1 MARFVLHKMAKTVT
15 PLTNTQVKQAKS
27 KEKLYKLSDGEGLQL
42 RVMPNGSKQWLLDY
56 QRPITKKRTSLSLG
70 SYPDVSLA
78 DARKRKL
85 SARELLANDIDP
97 KEHRDDQHREKEL
110 AAEHTLL
117 KVATSWFDLKKSKI
131 AETTAVSLWRSL
143 NNHVFPSLGHRP
155 IDKILAPEAIK
166 TLKPLA
172 AKGSLETTSKLIGY
186 LNEIMIFAVNT
197 GLLHH
202 NSLAGIKAAFETPKS
217 KNMLALKPEE
227 LPELVK
233 TLSYASI
240 KITTRCLIEWQLH
253 TMVRPSE
260 AAGVTWAEI
269 DLVAKCWT
277 IPAERMKK
285 NRLHIVPLTDQA
297 LAILELM
304 KPISAHLEF
313 VFPGDRKLSVSSNS
327 QTANKAIRRMGF
339 KGRLVAHGM
348 RSIASTTLNEQGFN
362 HDVIEAAL
370 AHVDKNEV
378 RRAYN
383 RADYLER
390 RRGMMQWWSNH
401 IDRCSMGIYNLS
413 DTAPALKL
421 VNG

>member
-1 MARFVLHKMAKTVT
+1 MAKTVT

-27 KEKLYKLSDGEGLQL
+27 RDKLYKLSDGEGLQL
-42 RVMPNGSKQWLLDY
+42 RVIPNGSKQWLLDY

-85 SARELLANDIDP
+85 AARELLANDIDP
-97 KEHRDDQHREKEL
+97 KEHRDDQHREKAL
-110 AAEHTLL
+110 AADHTFIN
-117 KVATSWFDLKKSKI
+117 VSRAWFELKKSKV
-131 AETTAVSLWRSL
+131 AETTATSLWRSMD
-143 NNHVFPSLGHRP
+143 NHVFPSLGHRP

-166 TLKPLA
+166 VLKPLA

-186 LNEIMIFAVNT
+186 LNEVMNYAVNT

-217 KNMLALKPEE
+217 ENMLTLKPEE
-227 LPELVK
+227 LPELMK
-233 TLSYASI
+233 ALSYASI

-260 AAGVTWAEI
+260 ASGATWAEI
-269 DLVAKCWT
+269 DLEAALWT

-285 NRLHIVPLTDQA
+285 KRQHVVPLTEHA

-304 KPISAHLEF
+304 KPISAHREF
-313 VFPGDRKLSVSSNS
+313 VFPGDRKPNEPSNS
-327 QTANKAIRRMGF
+327 QTANKALARMGF
-339 KGRLVAHGM
+339 KGRLVAHGL
-348 RSIASTTLNEQGFN
+348 RSIASTTLNEQGFDG
-362 HDVIEAAL
+362 DVIEAAL

-383 RADYLER
+383 RAEYLER
-390 RRGMMQWWSNH
+390 RKALMSWWSEH
-401 IDRCSMGIYNLS
+401 ITEAASGNMSTPAGMKNLRI
-413 DTAPALKL
+413 
-421 VNG
+421 VG